1 VSVMDASKEVRAT
14 DVFKEVRVTD
24 ASEGVS

>member
-1 VSVMDASKEVRAT
+1 MSVMDASKEVRAT